1 MILAACRTPNPTP
14 SSADSS
20 ASASASVSAN
30 ASASTDVNT
39 HASMIED
46 AGTTAS
52 ADGTLDGDALRKKHR
67 ARIAADDSP
76 VTILTGGSAL
86 QLGQRIC
93 EAKVPRVAAD
103 TPIVLKPNIG
113 GFDWFKDPAKNDGD
127 DGVRGRIT
135 DPEFVRGVVRCLK
148 ARGHTNV
155 TIAEGWGAR
164 HADWEKLVKVSGYEA
179 MAASEH
185 VPLVAMD
192 DDGVF
197 DVQGDKP
204 GSMLKVSG
212 MDKTGV
218 PTLMSPKLLANA
230 LEHGMF
236 ISIPKIKAH
245 RYAVFS
251 LAIKGTQGTIALSDA
266 APAFRQKWRMHR
278 ELNPY
283 LEARTKNLPEDRA
296 AYVKSLE
303 TFAERIA
310 DVLEVNTPDVVLADG
325 SPVMQGD
332 GFQKMYPLH
341 DRVAI
346 GGTNVVNVDRVAAEF
361 MGAFHRADLAKELGG
376 HTTSPLL
383 EAAAKRFGV
392 DLEKRPAI
400 DGDGAALLDA
410 PRPYHFAAMAPFS
423 IDVDGP
429 AKPTAHAASLGADTI
444 DAAVARATPVSWD
457 TDFAGSST
465 GKTTRARFVWSPRE
479 LHARFEIESTG
490 LNVDTTKPTNVERA
504 RLYDEDCVEMFL
516 APSGRYAKKYDEIE
530 IGPRGHFL
538 DVRMDRLTRQGDVA
552 WSSGLEV
559 KTTVDEAA
567 HRATIDA
574 KLGASDIVAALK
586 PGAEIP
592 LGLFR
597 MEGTGKRTYLA
608 WSPARTKTPDFHVF
622 EALGRLVLDR

>member
-1 MILAACRTPNPTP
+1 MTTP
-14 SSADSS
+14 STSP
-20 ASASASVSAN
+20 
-30 ASASTDVNT
+30 STSTSTTVDVTT

-46 AGTTAS
+46 AGNA
-52 ADGTLDGDALRKKHR
+52 ANAQGTLDGDALRKKHR
-67 ARIAADDSP
+67 ARIAADRAP

-93 EAKVPRVAAD
+93 EATVPRVAAE
-103 TPIVLKPNIG
+103 TPIVLKPNLG
-113 GFDWFKDPAKNDGD
+113 GFDWFKDPAKNDDD

-135 DPEFVRGVVRCLK
+135 NPEFVRGVVRCLR
-148 ARGHTNV
+148 ARGQTNV

-164 HADWEKLVKVSGYEA
+164 HEDWVKLVKVSGYET

-204 GSMLKVSG
+204 GSMLKVTG
-212 MDKTGV
+212 MEKTGV

-266 APAFRQKWRMHR
+266 TPAFRQKWRMHR

-303 TFAERIA
+303 TFADRIA

-325 SPVMQGD
+325 TPVMQGD
-332 GFQKMYPLH
+332 GFQKLYPLH

-346 GGTNVVNVDRVAAEF
+346 GGTNVVQVDRVAAEF
-361 MGAFHRADLAKELGG
+361 MGAFHRPELAKELGG

-392 DLEKRPAI
+392 DLGARPTI
-400 DGDGAALLDA
+400 DGDGAALLDE
-410 PRPYHFAAMAPFS
+410 PRPYHFVGMAPFT
-423 IDVDGP
+423 IDVEP
-429 AKPTAHAASLGADTI
+429 SRPTAHAASLGNDTI
-444 DAAVARATPVSWD
+444 EAAFARATPVSWD
-457 TDFAGSST
+457 TDYAGSST
-465 GKTTRARFVWSPRE
+465 GKTTKARFVWSPRE
-479 LHARFEIESTG
+479 LHALFEIEGTG
-490 LNVDTTKPTNVERA
+490 LHVDTTKPTNVERV

-530 IGPRGHFL
+530 LGPRGHFL
-538 DVRMDRLTRQGDVA
+538 DLRIDRLTRAGDTA
-552 WSSGLEV
+552 WSSGLDV

-567 HRATIDA
+567 HRARIEA
-574 KLGASDIVAALK
+574 KFTASDIVAALK

-597 MEGTGKRTYLA
+597 MEGSGTRTYLA
-608 WSPARTKTPDFHVF
+608 WSPARTKSPDFHVF
-622 EALGRLVLDR
+622 EALGRLLLDR